1 MFLKKL
7 TKTFIDI
14 NKITSLKQIIQQTL
28 IKNLNIAVT
37 RSDT

>member
-7 TKTFIDI
+7 IKTFIDI
-14 NKITSLKQIIQQTL
+14 NKIIGLEQIIQQTL